1 MQSSG
6 CWGSDVL
13 QPDRFCGGHSERETP
28 VPIPNTA
35 VKTLSADDT
44 TGATPWESRKPPR
57 FLLDQPRLSELRE
70 TFKNLENVLKVGEPK
85 RRKVVYT

>member
-1 MQSSG
+1 MFDKNIMSYNSN
-6 CWGSDVL
+6 
-13 QPDRFCGGHSERETP
+13 RFCGGHSERETP

-57 FLLDQPRLSELRE
+57 FPFWISPDFQSFEKPSRI
-70 TFKNLENVLKVGEPK
+70 LKMF
-85 RRKVVYT
+85 